1 MSLWCLFPKFI
12 SQENNQEPQE
22 GYKLEAHAVG
32 GLGMDEVF
40 LVLEEHKNSTV
51 REEYGKP

>member
-1 MSLWCLFPKFI
+1 MIPIGGNGLECPFCVRFPKFI

-22 GYKLEAHAVG
+22 GYKLEVHAVG

-40 LVLEEHKNSTV
+40 LVLEV
-51 REEYGKP
+51 A